1 MTEKVAAEKDAQA
14 ETIRVDR
21 ESLFHVLQALAGPP
35 HVIRELQVTRGAPFD
50 NPIDTLV
57 KQYYAGGV
65 SEPEPETQWLPYAIF
80 STLVDGEGRV
90 IKEQCISTM
99 TPEATYTAMENA
111 AALHTTDMP
120 PTTSLSALIAQAA
133 DAARLRTTIE
143 NVVHHFELPREVL
156 SILDDAL
163 NLGPS
168 A

>member
-1 MTEKVAAEKDAQA
+1 MTENVAAEKDVSA

-21 ESLFHVLQALAGPP
+21 ESLFHVLQALVGPP
-35 HVIRELQVTRGAPFD
+35 HAIRELQVTRGAPFD

-57 KQYYAGGV
+57 KQYDAGGV
-65 SEPEPETQWLPYAIF
+65 SE
-80 STLVDGEGRV
+80 
-90 IKEQCISTM
+90 
-99 TPEATYTAMENA
+99 PEATYTAMENA

-120 PTTSLSALIAQAA
+120 STTSLSALIAQAA

-168 A
+168 T